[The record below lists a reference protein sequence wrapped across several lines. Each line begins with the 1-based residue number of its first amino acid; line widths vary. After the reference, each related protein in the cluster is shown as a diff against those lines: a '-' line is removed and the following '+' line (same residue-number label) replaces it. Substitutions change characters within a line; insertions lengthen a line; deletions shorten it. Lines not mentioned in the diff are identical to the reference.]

1 MRPLIRPMS
10 SRVLM
15 VKCVASSMVILSRSG
30 RSGAKRSGV
39 DRRLKAASGSHR
51 TTNVPEWVTHEIVAG
66 HTCGGCLVRRGR
78 LRVYWHSAQVFMND
92 QSSVTLQEFR
102 AALGR
107 FASGVTVITVEIGTG
122 DVHGM
127 TASSFCSVSL
137 RPPLVLVCIDH
148 LAETY
153 LHVRERGRFG
163 VSILK
168 ENQEALS
175 EFFADPERNPDA
187 ARRLDIRYSQMKSG
201 MPVVAETLTNLDC
214 TVVQSH
220 AAGDHTIFVAEV
232 KEVMVAE
239 GSPLLYFRGR
249 YGACRS
255 APER

>member
-1 MRPLIRPMS
+1 MS
-10 SRVLM
+10 EP
-15 VKCVASSMVILSRSG
+15 I
-30 RSGAKRSGV
+30 
-39 DRRLKAASGSHR
+39 
-51 TTNVPEWVTHEIVAG
+51 
-66 HTCGGCLVRRGR
+66 
-78 LRVYWHSAQVFMND
+78 
-92 QSSVTLQEFR
+92 SVTPQEFR

-107 FASGVTVITVEIGTG
+107 FSSGVTVITVETPAG

-153 LHVRERGRFG
+153 LHIRERCRFG

-168 ENQEALS
+168 DHQEALS

-187 ARRLDIRYSQMKSG
+187 ARRLDIGYISMKSG
-201 MPVVAETLTNLDC
+201 VRVLADTLANLDC
-214 TVVQSH
+214 EVVQAH

-232 KEVMVAE
+232 KEARVTE

-249 YGACRS
+249 YGTHL
-255 APER
+255 ERDSE